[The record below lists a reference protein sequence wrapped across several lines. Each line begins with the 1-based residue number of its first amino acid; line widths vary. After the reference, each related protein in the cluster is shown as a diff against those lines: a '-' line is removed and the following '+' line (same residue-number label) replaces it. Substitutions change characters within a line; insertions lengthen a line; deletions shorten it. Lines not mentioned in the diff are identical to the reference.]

1 MTSGAQVTDH
11 PLTRRLAV
19 FVGYVMQTCGR
30 DVLQLASEFEISFT
44 QMKALHRLREHD
56 APMSVK
62 ELGDQLGLS
71 LAAISRA
78 ADGLVQRGLVDRFE
92 DPQDRRIKRL
102 SVTPAGDELISR
114 IVQARLAGIEDFV
127 ASLSTKERGQL
138 DKALAPIVARPEVA
152 AFEERNSR

>member
-1 MTSGAQVTDH
+1 
-11 PLTRRLAV
+11 
-19 FVGYVMQTCGR
+19 
-30 DVLQLASEFEISFT
+30 
-44 QMKALHRLREHD
+44 
-56 APMSVK
+56 MSVK

-78 ADGLVQRGLVDRFE
+78 ADGLVQRGLVDRVE
-92 DPQDRRIKRL
+92 DPRDRRIKRL

-127 ASLSTKERGQL
+127 ASLSAKERAQL

-152 AFEERNSR
+152 DFEERNSG